1 MRILSR
7 QFEES
12 LSCGARCS
20 STHQTA
26 HSNYPR
32 PMTFKKFSII
42 SVMLLGLACSGF
54 TLGQAQNKAAAT
66 RKVSASARIQWK
78 AQRQVSRYR
87 LQVARDEGFTDMV
100 IDKAVSGNGYVI
112 SGLPE
117 GKYYWRVAPI
127 GGEGGNY
134 SSRKSVRLVRPQVN
148 SKPKEPGET
157 ASAKKPVKPAD
168 NASKS
173 RVV

>member
-1 MRILSR
+1 MKIPSC

-20 STHQTA
+20 SAHQTA

-42 SVMLLGLACSGF
+42 SALLLGLACSGV
-54 TLGQAQNKAAAT
+54 TLGHAQNKSAVA

-78 AQRQVSRYR
+78 AQSKVSRYR
-87 LQVARDEGFTDMV
+87 LQVARDQGFTDMV
-100 IDKAVSGNGYVI
+100 IDKAVSGTSYLI

-134 SSRKSVRLVRPQVN
+134 SSARSVQLVKP
-148 SKPKEPGET
+148 KPKEPET
-157 ASAKKPVKPAD
+157 TSAKKPAKAVKPVES
-168 NASKS
+168 ASKS
-173 RVV
+173 KGVKP